1 MAARH
6 NARMTEEVRS
16 RIQTTQL
23 INRLQAFANNDPD
36 VQLDQLRLKAIELL
50 LKKSLPDLS
59 SVTIEGNKENG
70 DIGFT
75 VTWQSPTD
83 K

>member
-16 RIQTTQL
+16 RIQTVHL
-23 INRLQAFANNDPD
+23 INRLNSYVNGEVEIDSGRF
-36 VQLDQLRLKAIELL
+36 KAIELL

-59 SVTIEGNKENG
+59 SVTLEGNKENG

-75 VTWQSPTD
+75 VTWQSPTE